1 MCTDFQKFS
10 SVNFER
16 KKKTKVFVLKQEK
29 YESGRPFWK
38 KKKNKYEKEKYETVR
53 FGKKRR
59 KIRKCPFWK
68 KIKKRKCPFGKKK
81 EIE

>member
-29 YESGRPFWK
+29 YESGRPF
-38 KKKNKYEKEKYETVR
+38 
-53 FGKKRR
+53 
-59 KIRKCPFWK
+59 
-68 KIKKRKCPFGKKK
+68 
-81 EIE
+81 